1 MSVHAAASGSGG
13 PEPRIG
19 FVGLGTMG
27 GPMCRRLAA
36 AGYAV
41 TAYDLDDDAVAA
53 AVQHGAVAAP
63 SARDCARGADL
74 FITSLPG
81 PPQVE
86 AAMAGDTGALSAMNP
101 GSVWVDLTTNS
112 RELVLDL
119 ASAAPDGVAVV
130 DSPVTGA
137 VDGARQGELTLFV
150 GGDPTDVAA
159 ARPVLEHLG
168 TVIECGPLGSGNVVK
183 LVTNQLWFAA
193 AAALGEGF
201 AVGLA
206 NGVELHT
213 LWRAILDSVGD
224 SFVARHDAPSIFAG
238 HYDPSFPLAL
248 CIKDLGLLADLE
260 SNVDADLPMTGA
272 ARSAFEQAAQRYGLD
287 AGEMSVARRIED
299 DAGMSMRLEGDWT
312 PHWEK

>member
-63 SARDCARGADL
+63 WARDCARGADL

-86 AAMAGDTGALSAMNP
+86 AVMAGDTGALSAMNP

-168 TVIECGPLGSGNVVK
+168 TVIDCGPLGSGNVVK

-224 SFVARHDAPSIFAG
+224 SFVASHDAPSIFAG

-272 ARSAFEQAAQRYGLD
+272 ARSAFERAAQRYGLD

>member
-63 SARDCARGADL
+63 WAQDCARGADL
-74 FITSLPG
+74 FMTSLPG

-86 AAMAGDTGALSAMNP
+86 AVMAGDTGALRALGS

-119 ASAAPDGVAVV
+119 ASSAPDGVAVV

-137 VDGARQGELTLFV
+137 VDGARQGELTLFA
-150 GGDPTDVAA
+150 GGAAGAVAT

-206 NGVELHT
+206 NGVELPT

-224 SFVARHDAPSIFAG
+224 SFVASHDAPSIFAG

-272 ARSAFEQAAQRYGLD
+272 ARSAFEGAARRYGLD

-299 DAGMSMRLEGDWT
+299 DAGMSMRLEGDW
-312 PHWEK
+312 